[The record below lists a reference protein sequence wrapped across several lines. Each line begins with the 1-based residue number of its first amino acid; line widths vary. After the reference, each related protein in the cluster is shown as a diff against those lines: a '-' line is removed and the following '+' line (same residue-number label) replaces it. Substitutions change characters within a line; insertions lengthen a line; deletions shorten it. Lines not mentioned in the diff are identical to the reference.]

1 MKLKQEDLANLL
13 KESLDG
19 NKNAYRKLLETIS
32 ILLENYLNKRIFDKD
47 DKEDI
52 LQEILVS
59 FHSARHTYIL
69 EKPFFPW
76 LFGIAKNHLNRYYHF
91 KSKKQNEILNFEM
104 NQFPKIETEEIDS
117 TQMDSLLIEL
127 KNLPERQK
135 KIITL
140 LKFQGKS
147 IEQVAKIMNLSNN
160 NVKVIAHR
168 GYEKL
173 KRTVYKKWK
182 ETN

>member
-1 MKLKQEDLANLL
+1 MKLKQEDFANLL
-13 KESLDG
+13 KASLEG
-19 NKNAYRKLLETIS
+19 NKNSYRILLENIS
-32 ILLENYLNKRIFDKD
+32 TLLENYLVKRIFDKD

-52 LQEILVS
+52 LQEILMS
-59 FHSARHTYIL
+59 FHSARHTYL
-69 EKPFFPW
+69 LDKPFFPW
-76 LFGIAKNHLNRYYHF
+76 LYGIAKNHLSRYYHL

-104 NQFPKIETEEIDS
+104 NLFPKTEVEETDS
-117 TQMDSLLIEL
+117 TKMDSLLLEL

-140 LKFQGKS
+140 LKFQGKTV
-147 IEQVAKIMNLSNN
+147 EQVAKIMNLSNN